1 MNINNPFHADCI
13 PFSQCQFI
21 IIIEYGDRRYQPI
34 SENEAYYSLLPC
46 DQLGARNM
54 SCPQLQ
60 NDLVAINKRVINLI
74 LLPFNIMLV

>member
-1 MNINNPFHADCI
+1 
-13 PFSQCQFI
+13 
-21 IIIEYGDRRYQPI
+21 
-34 SENEAYYSLLPC
+34 
-46 DQLGARNM
+46 M